1 MTRILTVFSA
11 ALLAALAVG
20 ADVTSARAAE
30 PEAAAPVAGTPA
42 ASEWSSQERPR
53 PRTRVRV
60 YREPQ
65 PAFWD
70 YPRPGTYSWP
80 GPNARRDCKAWYVV
94 EARATGPTLTPRMTC
109 RWVGG

>member
-1 MTRILTVFSA
+1 MIRILTVFSA
-11 ALLAALAVG
+11 ALLAALAVAG
-20 ADVTSARAAE
+20 GVTSTRAAE
-30 PEAAAPVAGTPA
+30 PQTPGASAGSPA
-42 ASEWSSQERPR
+42 ATELSSQERPR

-109 RWVGG
+109 RWVPG